1 MVRVLY
7 VTGWCRSGTTLI
19 GNLLGEAA
27 GAVHVGELR
36 YLWTNGV
43 LGRGTNT
50 LCGCGLEVAS
60 CPLWK
65 GVVGRLA
72 GDDPAWHAE
81 RAVRLQREALR
92 TRHTGRRL
100 AEARRVRAPHP
111 AVADLVRLYEA
122 IAAESGARVIVDTGK
137 FPAEA
142 AALCGAPGADARV
155 LHVVRDPRAT
165 AESWRRAKEYIPA
178 MGPVRSTGYW
188 VGFNVASERVGR
200 AFPGRYLRLRY
211 EDFAARPRAELA
223 RVMEHAGLVGDPPVG
238 GDGLAELGVNHT
250 VTGNPDRLRHGPV
263 RVREDDAWIRT
274 QPAVPRALA
283 TAVAAPLLGRYGY
296 PLNPSP
302 RVLPGSGRAGGASTR
317 NRGEV

>member
-7 VTGWCRSGTTLI
+7 VTGWCRSGTTLL
-19 GNLLGEAA
+19 GNLLGEVP

-43 LGRGTNT
+43 LGEGTNT
-50 LCGCGLEVAS
+50 LCGCGQDIPS

-65 GVVGRLA
+65 AVVGRLA

-81 RAVRLQREALR
+81 RAVRRQRAALR

-100 AEARRVRAPHP
+100 AEARRLRAPHP
-111 AVADLVRLYEA
+111 AVRDLAALYAA
-122 IAAESGARVIVDTGK
+122 IADETGAGLIVDTGK

-142 AALCGAPGADARV
+142 AALCGAPGVDARV

-178 MGPVRSTGYW
+178 MGPARSTAYW
-188 VGFNVASERVGR
+188 TGFNAASERVAR
-200 AFPGRYLRLRY
+200 AFPGRCLRLRY

-223 RVMEHAGLVGDPPVG
+223 RVMRHAGLAGDPPVDAAG
-238 GDGLAELGVNHT
+238 TARLGVNHT
-250 VTGNPDRLRHGPV
+250 VTGNPDRLRRGPV
-263 RVREDDAWIRT
+263 RIRDDDAWVRA
-274 QPAVPRALA
+274 QPASARAVA
-283 TAVAAPLLGRYGY
+283 TVLAAPLLARYGY
-296 PLNPSP
+296 PLRPAP
-302 RVLPGSGRAGGASTR
+302 ARTPEEL
-317 NRGEV
+317 